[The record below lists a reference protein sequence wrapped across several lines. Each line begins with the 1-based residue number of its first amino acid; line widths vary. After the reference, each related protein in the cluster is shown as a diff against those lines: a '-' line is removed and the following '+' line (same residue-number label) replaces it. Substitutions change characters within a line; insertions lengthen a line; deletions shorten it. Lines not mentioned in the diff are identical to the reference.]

1 MSARAN
7 GVLTSRTSLKGIGQL
22 NTHIQR
28 ADVTSTAPVTVV
40 ICAFSSARLTQTV
53 ACVDSVLRQDPPP
66 GQIIIVV
73 DHNDA
78 LLADLRARLPEDVEI
93 VANPGP
99 RGLSSARNAAVAR
112 SRGEYI
118 AFIDDD
124 AVAHDEWL
132 INLVSAF
139 ADRTVIGA
147 GGHAHPL
154 WA

>member
-1 MSARAN
+1 MCDT
-7 GVLTSRTSLKGIGQL
+7 GPRTEDV
-22 NTHIQR
+22 
-28 ADVTSTAPVTVV
+28 ADVVTGSGAELRPAEDRDVAAPPPHPAIPV
-40 ICAFSSARLTQTV
+40 ISSAT
-53 ACVDSVLRQDPPP
+53 A
-66 GQIIIVV
+66 
-73 DHNDA
+73 
-78 LLADLRARLPEDVEI
+78 
-93 VANPGP
+93 GP

-154 WA
+154 WAEPPPAWFPPEFLWVVGCSYTGL